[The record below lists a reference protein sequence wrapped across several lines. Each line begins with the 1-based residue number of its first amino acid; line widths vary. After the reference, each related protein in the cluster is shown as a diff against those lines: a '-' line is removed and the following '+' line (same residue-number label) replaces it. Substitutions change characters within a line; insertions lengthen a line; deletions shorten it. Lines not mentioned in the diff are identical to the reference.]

1 MIDSSAN
8 SLLHLDLLDLRAF
21 NYIGITK
28 YRKAYGDNE
37 VYRIFVKTHFL
48 GEDRIFPL
56 YFDFTDMM
64 IRKCQKELEILECQF
79 STEHFNSAI
88 IEYLNFDY
96 KFSDWYK
103 IECTDIDK
111 YKAFYKTL
119 EDLSGVLLPTLKLM
133 PSDDFKVVIPD
144 NTLYSLYLNTKDGSQ
159 TVESVALLEGFYFNN
174 KVFKKVEEFT
184 AYNVLETLFETNNF
198 SLNIK
203 PGYAGLIALETFS
216 DPSSRIRIKTLETR
230 KYGEIKVRDNTIKP
244 FITLTNKSSYNNE
257 IVIDYES
264 EYGSKIKELIINWLL
279 DIGAKLKGASS
290 PDLYKLFENLNTF
303 LADLRAINDPES
315 DYYESMVN
323 FISDANNV
331 AKLFVVEEKNDSYNA
346 GSIELSL
353 PIEELKAKLQSEGIS
368 ADNIEVIP
376 GVLSSGHRELHGN
389 IFLNLDTG
397 KYGFFALS
405 HDLLLPDVMDSV
417 FNTAENGERVAKDLF
432 YCIRMLNVKKYLTVL
447 VNEPEVKKI
456 TIRNKEGK
464 VLDFGVTSTT
474 NMDEDL
480 NNNQRTIKAVFF
492 DDLSREYSM
501 DKRNY
506 ITVNNLKPIPFRV
519 FIEQG
524 FELNE

>member
-1 MIDSSAN
+1 MIDSSTN

-37 VYRIFVKTHFL
+37 VYRIFVKTHSL

-144 NTLYSLYLNTKDGSQ
+144 NTLYSFNLNTKDDSQ
-159 TVESVALLEGFYFNN
+159 TVESVAILEGFYFNN

-244 FITLTNKSSYNNE
+244 FITLTNKTSYNNE

-279 DIGAKLKGASS
+279 DIGAKTKGANS

-303 LADLRAINDPES
+303 LADLRAIDDPES
-315 DYYESMVN
+315 DYFENMVN
-323 FISDANNV
+323 FISDVNNV
-331 AKLFVVEEKNDSYNA
+331 AKLFVVEEDKYRYNA
-346 GSIELSL
+346 GGFELSI
-353 PIEELKAKLQSEGIS
+353 PVNVLKGKLINMGKSGDIVEI
-368 ADNIEVIP
+368 IP
-376 GVLSSGHRELHGN
+376 GIYRTDKAALHGY
-389 IFLNLDTG
+389 IFIDDNYR
-397 KYGFFALS
+397 YGFFDYSNNAVIT
-405 HDLLLPDVMDSV
+405 DVFESNFKDI
-417 FNTAENGERVAKDLF
+417 ENKEVVEGIFSAVRK
-432 YCIRMLNVKKYLTVL
+432 LNVK
-447 VNEPEVKKI
+447 
-456 TIRNKEGK
+456 
-464 VLDFGVTSTT
+464 
-474 NMDEDL
+474 
-480 NNNQRTIKAVFF
+480 
-492 DDLSREYSM
+492 
-501 DKRNY
+501 NY
-506 ITVNNLKPIPFRV
+506 IMTLLDTEDEKGLYICDKYTFGFTNAVELDSEEQKEKRTLTGIVIKEPNEAIESDSSILLLKDLTPESLETYIATRLAKV
-519 FIEQG
+519 
-524 FELNE
+524 

>member
-1 MIDSSAN
+1 MIDPSTN
-8 SLLHLDLLDLRAF
+8 SLLHLDLLKLRQF
-21 NYIGITK
+21 NDIGVTK
-28 YRKAYGDNE
+28 YKKTYPDNE
-37 VYRIFVKTHFL
+37 VYRVFVKTHSV
-48 GEDRIFPL
+48 GKDRIIPL

-79 STEHFNSAI
+79 NSEHFKSAI

-96 KFSDWYK
+96 KFNDWYS
-103 IECTDIDK
+103 IECDNLDK

-119 EDLSGVLLPTLKLM
+119 EDLSEVLLPTLKLM
-133 PSDDFKVVIPD
+133 PSDDFKVIIPD
-144 NTLYSLYLNTKDGSQ
+144 NTLYSFHLNTKDVSQ
-159 TVESVALLEGFYFNN
+159 TVEPVSTLEGFYFNN
-174 KVFKKVEEFT
+174 KVFKVEEFT
-184 AYNVLETLFETNNF
+184 AYNVLETLFSTNNF
-198 SLNIK
+198 SLNIQ

-264 EYGSKIKELIINWLL
+264 EYGSKVKELIINWLL
-279 DIGAKLKGASS
+279 DIGAKIKGASS
-290 PDLYKLFENLNTF
+290 SDLYKLFENLNTF
-303 LADLRAINDPES
+303 LADLRSIDDPES

-323 FISDANNV
+323 FISDVNNV
-331 AKLFVVEEKNDSYNA
+331 AKLFVVEENNHSYNA
-346 GSIELSL
+346 GGIEIGL

-376 GVLSSGHRELHGN
+376 GVLLSGHRELHGN

-405 HDLLLPDVMDSV
+405 HNLLLPDVMDSV

-432 YCIRMLNVKKYLTVL
+432 NCIRMLNVKKYLTVL
-447 VNEPEVKKI
+447 VNEPDVKKI
-456 TIRNKEGK
+456 TIRNKQGK

-480 NNNQRTIKAVFF
+480 NINQRTIKAVFF

-501 DKRNY
+501 DKKNY
-506 ITVNNLKPIPFRV
+506 ITVNNLKPVPFRV

>member
-1 MIDSSAN
+1 MIDTSIN
-8 SLLHLDLLDLRAF
+8 SLLHLNLLTLRAF
-21 NYIGITK
+21 NGVSVTK
-28 YRKAYGDNE
+28 YKKAYGDNE
-37 VYRIFVKTHFL
+37 VYRIFVKTHSV
-48 GEDRIFPL
+48 GKDRIIPL

-79 STEHFNSAI
+79 NSEHFNSAI
-88 IEYLNFDY
+88 VEYLKFDY
-96 KFSDWYK
+96 KFEDWYK
-103 IECTDIDK
+103 IECDNLDK

-119 EDLSGVLLPTLKLM
+119 EELSEVLLPTLKLM
-133 PSDDFKVVIPD
+133 PSDDFKVNIPD
-144 NTLYSLYLNTKDGSQ
+144 NTLYSFYLNTKDISE
-159 TVESVALLEGFYFNN
+159 TVEPVSILEGFMFNG
-174 KVFKKVEEFT
+174 KVFKVEEFT
-184 AYNVLETLFETNNF
+184 AYNVLESLFKTNKF
-198 SLNIK
+198 SLNIE

-216 DPSSRIRIKTLETR
+216 DPSSRIRIKTLEMR
-230 KYGEIKVRDNTIKP
+230 RHGEIKVRDNTIKP
-244 FITLTNKSSYNNE
+244 FITLTNKTSYNNE

-264 EYGSKIKELIINWLL
+264 EYGSKVKELIINWLL
-279 DIGAKLKGASS
+279 DISAKLKGASS
-290 PDLYKLFENLNTF
+290 LDLYKLFENLNRF
-303 LADLRAINDPES
+303 LADLSYIDDPES
-315 DYYESMVN
+315 DYFETMVN
-323 FISDANNV
+323 FISDVNNV
-331 AKLFVVEEKNDSYNA
+331 AKLFVVEENNHSYNA
-346 GSIELSL
+346 GGIEIGL

-432 YCIRMLNVKKYLTVL
+432 WCIRMLNVKKYLTVL

-456 TIRNKEGK
+456 TIRNKQGK

-492 DDLSREYSM
+492 DDLSQEYSM
-501 DKRNY
+501 DKKNY

>member
-1 MIDSSAN
+1 MIDESTN
-8 SLLHLDLLDLRAF
+8 SLLHLNLLDLRAF
-21 NYIGITK
+21 NAVGITK
-28 YRKAYGDNE
+28 YKKVYSDNE
-37 VYRIFVKTHFL
+37 VYRIFVKTHSV
-48 GEDRIFPL
+48 GKDRIIPL

-79 STEHFNSAI
+79 GTEHFNAAI
-88 IEYLNFDY
+88 VEYFNFDY

-103 IECTDIDK
+103 IECDNLDK

-119 EDLSGVLLPTLKLM
+119 EDLSEVLLPTLKLM
-133 PSDDFKVVIPD
+133 PSDDFKVIIPD
-144 NTLYSLYLNTKDGSQ
+144 NTLYSFHLNTRDISQ
-159 TVESVALLEGFYFNN
+159 TVEPVSILEGFYFIN
-174 KVFKKVEEFT
+174 KVFKVEEFT
-184 AYNVLETLFETNNF
+184 AYNVLETLFKTNNF
-198 SLNIK
+198 SLNIQ

-216 DPSSRIRIKTLETR
+216 DPSSRIRIKTLEMR
-230 KYGEIKVRDNTIKP
+230 RHGEIKVRDNTIKP
-244 FITLTNKSSYNNE
+244 FITLTNKTSYNNE
-257 IVIDYES
+257 IVIDCES
-264 EYGSKIKELIINWLL
+264 EYGSKVKELIINWLL
-279 DIGAKLKGASS
+279 DISAKLKGASS
-290 PDLYKLFENLNTF
+290 LVLYKLFENLNRF
-303 LADLRAINDPES
+303 LADLSYIDDPES
-315 DYYESMVN
+315 DYFETMVN
-323 FISDANNV
+323 FISDVNNV
-331 AKLFVVEEKNDSYNA
+331 AKLFVVEENNHSYNA
-346 GSIELSL
+346 GGIEIGL

-432 YCIRMLNVKKYLTVL
+432 CCIRMLNVKKYLTVL
-447 VNEPEVKKI
+447 VNEPDVKKI
-456 TIRNKEGK
+456 TIRNKQGK

-501 DKRNY
+501 DKKNY